1 MFTLS
6 FKKISFFLAISSFL
20 LMTASYV
27 HAADPQ
33 SFKDGL
39 KNVSTLAGDNGLAKA
54 QSTKQI
60 LQTIVAWLTSLL
72 ATVAM
77 MSLLYGGYLY
87 ISSQGDESSVTK
99 AKSILLYSII
109 GIILIGLSAVIVN
122 TVISVATQ

>member
-1 MFTLS
+1 
-6 FKKISFFLAISSFL
+6 
-20 LMTASYV
+20 
-27 HAADPQ
+27 
-33 SFKDGL
+33 
-39 KNVSTLAGDNGLAKA
+39 
-54 QSTKQI
+54 
-60 LQTIVAWLTSLL
+60 
-72 ATVAM
+72 M